1 LWRKRNK
8 FFSFL
13 LLFAVLL
20 SGCSA
25 KSKPEEEH
33 TTDVF
38 AMGTY
43 MALTAYGESAEAAL
57 TLSEDRIKELEALW
71 STTDENSDIYKV
83 NQSGGV
89 RTEVREETAEI
100 LQFTLDMAEQTNSSL
115 DPTISPVVTAWGF
128 ISGEYHIPTEDEWTD
143 LL

>member
-1 LWRKRNK
+1 MWRKRNK

-33 TTDVF
+33 TTGVF

-100 LQFTLDMAEQTNSSL
+100 LQFTLDMAEQTNGSL

-128 ISGEYHIPTEDEWTD
+128 ISGEYHIPTEDELTD